1 MPIKKGF
8 FEGFMIVIVTW
19 SWSIIFLTA
28 IRDVIYYHVTSVVKL
43 SLYMAFNNHAFPWDG
58 PFYNCQTFSGEFEFD
73 SPYWDDISE
82 EAKAFIRALM
92 CVDVEKRLTC
102 AEALQH
108 KWWENSLIF
117 FFC

>member
-1 MPIKKGF
+1 MLPKMAVTCIHLNN
-8 FEGFMIVIVTW
+8 FE
-19 SWSIIFLTA
+19 SPKII
-28 IRDVIYYHVTSVVKL
+28 YQ
-43 SLYMAFNNHAFPWDG
+43 DG
-58 PFYNCQTFSGEFEFD
+58 PFYNCETFSGEFEFD

-108 KWWENSLIF
+108 KW
-117 FFC
+117 